1 MNAFLSEGA
10 MQPIQKLNE
19 LFAWII
25 FNTKIGKV
33 NFNELKSVVYKYIN
47 HHCNADFSTFKLV
60 YFSMY
65 HK

>member
-25 FNTKIGKV
+25 FNTKIGKD
-33 NFNELKSVVYKYIN
+33 NFNELESVVYKYIN
-47 HHCNADFSTFKLV
+47 HH
-60 YFSMY
+60 
-65 HK
+65 

>member
-1 MNAFLSEGA
+1 MNTFLSEGA

-33 NFNELKSVVYKYIN
+33 NFSELKSVLYKYIII
-47 HHCNADFSTFKLV
+47 AMLILV
-60 YFSMY
+60 
-65 HK
+65 H

>member
-33 NFNELKSVVYKYIN
+33 NFSELKSVLYKYIII
-47 HHCNADFSTFKLV
+47 AMLILV
-60 YFSMY
+60 HYKVSVL
-65 HK
+65 

>member
-19 LFAWII
+19 LFAWNI

-33 NFNELKSVVYKYIN
+33 NFSELKSVLYVLYKYIII
-47 HHCNADFSTFKLV
+47 AMLILV
-60 YFSMY
+60 
-65 HK
+65 H

>member
-1 MNAFLSEGA
+1 MNTFLSEGA

-33 NFNELKSVVYKYIN
+33 NFSELKSVLYKYIII
-47 HHCNADFSTFKLV
+47 AMLILV
-60 YFSMY
+60 HYKVSVL
-65 HK
+65 

>member
-1 MNAFLSEGA
+1 MNTFLSEGA

-33 NFNELKSVVYKYIN
+33 KFSELKSVLYKYIII
-47 HHCNADFSTFKLV
+47 AMLILV
-60 YFSMY
+60 HYKVSVL
-65 HK
+65 